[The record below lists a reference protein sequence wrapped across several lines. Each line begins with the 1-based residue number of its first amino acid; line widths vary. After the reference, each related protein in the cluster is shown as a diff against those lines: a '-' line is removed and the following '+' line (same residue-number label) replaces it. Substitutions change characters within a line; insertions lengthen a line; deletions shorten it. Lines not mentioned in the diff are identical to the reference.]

1 MRKLTQRWKLR
12 RSFGSQPVGNVDG
25 PRWPEVARGGPRWPE
40 VARGGPRWPEVARG
54 GPRQAS
60 PPRRSRPNRRA
71 GPCGARLIL
80 TADLPTCRLG
90 RGRPSGCPLTRSPL
104 TVVQAFPQSSTPKLG
119 ISLQADHPDHA
130 SPSKA
135 QQLFERLLR
144 YHRSA
149 QSSLASFPLEIARNQ
164 ELSGCSRSVRF
175 SIFDNLFILKI
186 QRKIK
191 MGLNI

>member
-40 VARGGPRWPEVARG
+40 VARGGPRWPKAGITTQEIPSESSRRTLRG
-54 GPRQAS
+54 KVDTHG
-60 PPRRSRPNRRA
+60 RP
-71 GPCGARLIL
+71 
-80 TADLPTCRLG
+80 ADLPTCRLG